1 LAPTGELL
9 KIEGNVP
16 RFKAKSAHFVGHL
29 PCAAAIQKGK
39 GGLDSIIDLIFME
52 SIVLENLSLEQ

>member
-1 LAPTGELL
+1 MMVHGSSLL
-9 KIEGNVP
+9 ID
-16 RFKAKSAHFVGHL
+16 
-29 PCAAAIQKGK
+29 CAAAIQKGK